1 MNESRELEQLQELI
15 KHFPAEFSVDQAE
28 KANRVA
34 RARYEALDNTAVPY
48 LRQNLDEDGI
58 SFTTEVCFKLCHF
71 FHKEIFKDITST
83 AGEFR
88 KSSDSKDGT
97 VFFGGVRQ
105 TELRAQFSGS
115 HPKNIIEDLKE
126 AFGFLSKAGGDSAIK
141 NALKFYQKF
150 VFTHPFYDGNG
161 RVARLF
167 VNLYL
172 LHFNLYINWKDLQGK
187 GKFLKKLNY
196 YHKTGMETHFQWWL
210 KFCFPFVH
218 EISEEDVEKDS
229 VS

>member
-1 MNESRELEQLQELI
+1 MSESRELEQLQELI
-15 KHFPAEFSVDQAE
+15 KQFPAKFSVDQAE

-34 RARYEALDNTAVPY
+34 QARYEALDNTVIPN
-48 LRQNLDEDGI
+48 LQEKLDEDGI
-58 SFTTEVCFKLCHF
+58 SFTSEVCFKLCHF
-71 FHKEIFKDITST
+71 FHYEIFKDITSA

-88 KSSDSKDGT
+88 KFTDSKEGS
-97 VFFGGVRQ
+97 VYFGGVLQ
-105 TELRAQFSGS
+105 TELRPQFSGS
-115 HPKNIIEDLKE
+115 KPKDIEEDLTE
-126 AFGFLSKAGGDSAIK
+126 AFAFLFKSKEDSAVE

-172 LHFNLYINWKDLQGK
+172 LDFNLYINWKSLQGK

-196 YHKTGMETHFQWWL
+196 YHKTGIEEHFQWWL
-210 KFCFPFVH
+210 NFCRYFIH
-218 EISEEDVEKDS
+218 EIGEEDVE
-229 VS
+229 